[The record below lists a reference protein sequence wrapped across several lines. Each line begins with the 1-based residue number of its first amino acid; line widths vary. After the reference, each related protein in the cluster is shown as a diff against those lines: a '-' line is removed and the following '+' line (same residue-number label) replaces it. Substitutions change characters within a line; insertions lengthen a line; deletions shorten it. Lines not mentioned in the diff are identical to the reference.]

1 MTKHCPIMMVVN
13 AIEESKMGVG
23 SRGCPDPAY
32 TVCGKESCALWNDA
46 QGRCGL
52 ACTSQSKHAPIS
64 SVADKQHSGLL
75 EE

>member
-32 TVCGKESCALWNDA
+32 TVCGEESCALWNDRKN
-46 QGRCGL
+46 RCGL
-52 ACTSQSKHAPIS
+52 VCKIKHKSKEKRH
-64 SVADKQHSGLL
+64 
-75 EE
+75 E